1 MAGTSGEDFK
11 KKIEHS
17 ERYGVEVD
25 TKNIDGKEVMY
36 TGGKTRIY
44 QGGNVYVTYTNIVI
58 GDVNGD
64 GAINSADLL
73 RIRQH
78 LLGSKYLR
86 GENFLASDINYDSD
100 INSADLL
107 RVRQHLLGT
116 KTIS

>member
-17 ERYGVEVD
+17 DRYSVEVD